1 VYHGNYRGEARTAI
15 LAGLTETFAGGVHVY
30 PGAEPVD
37 EVVLGSDQP
46 LDIDSRRAAH
56 VLDGRAAL
64 IGIGSAEQLL
74 RGLTLVTRDQLSGAT
89 PVRDDLLIYEYDK
102 DPFRALWDFV
112 RSLAR

>member
-1 VYHGNYRGEARTAI
+1 
-15 LAGLTETFAGGVHVY
+15 VHVY

-46 LDIDSRRAAH
+46 LDIDPRRAAH

-64 IGIGSAEQLL
+64 IGIRSADQLL

-102 DPFRALWDFV
+102 DPFRALWDLV